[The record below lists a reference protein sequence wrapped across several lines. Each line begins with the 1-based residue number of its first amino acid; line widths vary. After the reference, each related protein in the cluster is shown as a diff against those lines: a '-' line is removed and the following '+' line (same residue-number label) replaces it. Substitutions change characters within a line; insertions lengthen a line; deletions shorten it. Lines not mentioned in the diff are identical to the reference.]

1 MEDGTPLNT
10 LEDAKR
16 YFQEMGCSHFHMCR
30 EWTAKYDEYRRLG
43 ISKEQ
48 EIEWTADACHEAAGL
63 LKGSELKPDQL
74 WWQHS
79 KLATLVD
86 GAELWELLEDVYE
99 ATLAIESR
107 LPSRGRM
114 LVAET
119 IAGKDA
125 MERREGLIFQS
136 YDAGRPSLATQFAA
150 AARRLAAGPFDR
162 TDVDLD
168 RVQRALARV
177 AQIERACGLA
187 SR

>member
-1 MEDGTPLNT
+1 MEDDTPLNT

-30 EWTAKYDEYRRLG
+30 EWPAKYDEYRRLG

-48 EIEWTADACHEAAGL
+48 EIEWTADVCREAIGK
-63 LKGSELKPDQL
+63 LKGGDLKPKDLWAPHSELARL
-74 WWQHS
+74 IE
-79 KLATLVD
+79 

-99 ATLAIESR
+99 VTLAVEAR
-107 LPSRGRM
+107 LTPNGRM

-119 IAGKDA
+119 IVGRQ
-125 MERREGLIFQS
+125 EIQYRGGLIFWS
-136 YDAGRPSLATQFAA
+136 HDSGRTVLAARFAA
-150 AARRLAAGPFDR
+150 VARRLAAGPFDTEADHER
-162 TDVDLD
+162 A
-168 RVQRALARV
+168 QAALARV